1 MAKAAGYSAIGALA
15 APMPLGQ
22 LITMGDPAFDYR
34 RLPVPERLKLMD
46 DIWDS
51 IAQDATAQTLPVSDA
66 DKALL
71 DQRLAELEQNPDAGA
86 DWPDVRARILSRFK
100 K

>member
-1 MAKAAGYSAIGALA
+1 
-15 APMPLGQ
+15 
-22 LITMGDPAFDYR
+22 MGDPAFDYR

-71 DQRLAELEQNPDAGA
+71 DERLAELEKNPGPGA
-86 DWPDVRARILSRFK
+86 DWPDVRARILNRFK

>member
-1 MAKAAGYSAIGALA
+1 MTIRALA
-15 APMPLGQ
+15 ARRALRNFSLMA
-22 LITMGDPAFDYR
+22 DPAFDYR
-34 RLPVPERLKLMD
+34 RLPLPERLKLVE

-51 IAQDATAQTLPVSDA
+51 IAQDANAETLPVSVD

-71 DQRLAELEQNPDAGA
+71 DQRLAELEQNPNAGHE
-86 DWPDVRARILSRFK
+86 WPEVRARILDRFK